1 MRFHSLLAALS
12 STIFGLS
19 PAMAENL
26 SFEGSAGSAISGAVL
41 GEFNEPWA
49 MTFLP
54 DGSMLVSEKAG
65 KLLHVSA
72 DGQNK
77 AEVAGVPEVAYG
89 GQGGLGDVVPHPD
102 FANNSIVYISYAE
115 RGDGGSGAAVMRA
128 TLMQDGGK
136 PALKNAEVIWRQQ
149 PKVSGNGHF
158 SHRIVFAPD
167 GHMFV
172 TSGDRQKFDPAQDM
186 TGNLGKILRLNA
198 DGSAAEGNPF
208 QSDGEL
214 AKSFW
219 TVGNRNALG
228 IAFDASG
235 KLWAHEMGP
244 AGGDE
249 LNLIEPGKNYGW
261 PVVSNGSNYDGSD
274 IPDHDTRPEFEAPKV
289 SWSPVIAPAGFVI
302 YSGNL
307 FGDWKGDGFIGGLRS
322 QALVR
327 IEFDGT
333 KAKEAERFAMGNR
346 IREVE
351 QGPDGALY
359 VLEDGDGGRLIR
371 LTPKESG

>member
-1 MRFHSLLAALS
+1 MRVTMAILAGMLAAGPAAAQTLSFDGSSGSLLSGTVL
-12 STIFGLS
+12 
-19 PAMAENL
+19 AEF
-26 SFEGSAGSAISGAVL
+26 S
-41 GEFNEPWA
+41 EPWA

-54 DGSMLVSEKAG
+54 DGSMLITEKAG

-72 DGQNK
+72 DGQTK
-77 AEVAGVPEVAYG
+77 AKVAGVPKVAYG
-89 GQGGLGDVVPHPD
+89 GQGGLGDVVLHPD
-102 FANNSIVYISYAE
+102 FANNSLVYVSYAE
-115 RGDGGSGAAVMRA
+115 RGDGGSGAALMRA
-128 TLMQDGGK
+128 TLVQEGGK
-136 PALKNAEVIWRQQ
+136 PALKNEEVIWRQQ

-158 SHRIVFAPD
+158 SHRIVFGPD

-186 TGNLGKILRLNA
+186 GQNLGKILRLNA
-198 DGSAAEGNPF
+198 DGTAAGGNPF
-208 QSDGEL
+208 QNDGDL
-214 AKSFW
+214 AKTFW
-219 TVGNRNALG
+219 TIGNRNALG
-228 IAFDASG
+228 IAFDADG

-289 SWSPVIAPAGFVI
+289 TWTPVIAPAGFVI
-302 YSGNL
+302 YSGDV

-327 IEFDGT
+327 VEFNGER
-333 KAKEAERFAMGNR
+333 AKEAERFAMGNR

-359 VLEDGDGGRLIR
+359 VLEDGDGGRLIK
-371 LTPKESG
+371 LMPKESG